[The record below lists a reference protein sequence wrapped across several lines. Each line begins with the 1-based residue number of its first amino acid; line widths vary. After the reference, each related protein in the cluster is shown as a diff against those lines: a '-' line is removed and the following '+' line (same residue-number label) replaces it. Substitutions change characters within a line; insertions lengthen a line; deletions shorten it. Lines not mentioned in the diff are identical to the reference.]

1 LTTLSQTCG
10 GLELK
15 CKLFQA
21 KLWGKPKSHVKAEL
35 HQVIITGGGIAQPSS
50 SLVSPGTGKEG
61 NFKAKSSKE
70 E

>member
-1 LTTLSQTCG
+1 MSLTTLSQTCG

-35 HQVIITGGGIAQPSS
+35 HQVVITGGGIAA
-50 SLVSPGTGKEG
+50 T
-61 NFKAKSSKE
+61 
-70 E
+70 